1 MLRAKPTGTGGQDDE
16 MDMGFIGAGAA
27 GGLWRRGESAHAR
40 RGAADGDGNRNR
52 DDAADRDGNRHTHHD
67 TDASAYPYCDSPVV
81 NTYINSYTH
90 SITNPAAD
98 RPARPAPHQCRPTG
112 SVYP

>member
-1 MLRAKPTGTGGQDDE
+1 
-16 MDMGFIGAGAA
+16 MDMGTTGIAGAA
-27 GGLWRRGESAHAR
+27 GGLRQPCPAAHAR
-40 RGAADGDGNRNR
+40 RGAADGDGNRN
-52 DDAADRDGNRHTHHD
+52 DAADKDGNRHTHHD